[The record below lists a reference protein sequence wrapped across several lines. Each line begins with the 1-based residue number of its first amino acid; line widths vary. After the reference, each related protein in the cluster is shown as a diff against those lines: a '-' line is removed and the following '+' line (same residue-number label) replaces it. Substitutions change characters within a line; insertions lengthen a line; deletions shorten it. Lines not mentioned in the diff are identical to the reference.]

1 MKKNEYRPLKEIL
14 DNSPDFPFKE
24 ANWEQLALQ
33 LDKEAEE
40 RMGFWKR
47 YGWIALWLLPFLLL
61 GGWFWYTLHKANQEI
76 VALKAQLQTNEQTI
90 TQETTI
96 QKNIIYQYD
105 TIYRTTIVEQ
115 PLLKNSGSSPQ
126 NPNPATLYSSQVH
139 QLHLAFAQQ
148 GIGQGFEVAKL
159 LPSIQK
165 SSLGAI
171 QQAIHEATVTPT
183 LVYNDATIRQPLTD
197 IRLLAANLLDI
208 PSRGI
213 PAWQL
218 PTIPK
223 TQQDKNPLQFMQP
236 TGFSLGIEGS
246 LIKLLHAP
254 ITTLQ
259 GVSAGLSA
267 DIHFG
272 SNWSMFLGAEYLQHK
287 FEVSKA
293 EDLVAYP
300 MVTPD
305 NEDVFSYLRVSSK
318 YLQIPFGFK
327 YRFQPLKLVKPY
339 VGAGLIARRPIR
351 KNLAYEYLGVMEEYY
366 INRDYTTNS
375 FFINSFRGELGVEF
389 QLMNHWNFYLE
400 STYDADFRQSSYD
413 FEKVKYLNLRAGVLY
428 NF

>member
-1 MKKNEYRPLKEIL
+1 MKENEYRPLKDIL
-14 DNSPDFPFKE
+14 KNSPDFPFKE
-24 ANWEQLALQ
+24 ANWEQLVLQ
-33 LDKEAEE
+33 LDEEAEE
-40 RMGFWKR
+40 RIGFWKR
-47 YGWIALWLLPFLLL
+47 YGWIALWLLPLLLL
-61 GGWFWYTLHKANQEI
+61 GGWSWYTLRKANQEI
-76 VALKAQLQTNEQTI
+76 VALKAQLQTNEQT
-90 TQETTI
+90 TTKETTI

-115 PLLKNSGSSPQ
+115 PLLKNSSRSPQ
-126 NPNPATLYSSQVH
+126 NSTPATLYSSQVH
-139 QLHLAFAQQ
+139 QLQLAFAQQ
-148 GIGQGFEVAKL
+148 GIGQGFEAAKL
-159 LPSIQK
+159 IPSIQK

-171 QQAIHEATVTPT
+171 QQAIDEVMTTPT
-183 LVYNDATIRQPLTD
+183 LVYNEAAIRQPLTD

-218 PTIPK
+218 PTMPK
-223 TQQDKNPLQFMQP
+223 TQQAHNPLQFMQP
-236 TGFSLGIEGS
+236 TGFSLGLEGS
-246 LIKLLHAP
+246 LIKVLHAP

-267 DIHFG
+267 DIHFSG
-272 SNWSMFLGAEYLQHK
+272 HWSMFLGVEYLQHK
-287 FEVSKA
+287 FEVS
-293 EDLVAYP
+293 EEENLVAYP

-351 KNLAYEYLGVMEEYY
+351 KTLAYEYLGVMEEYY

-400 STYDADFRQSSYD
+400 GTYDADFRKSSFD
-413 FEKVKYLNLRAGVLY
+413 FEKVKYLNLRAGILY
-428 NF
+428 DF